1 MRDILGVAISK
12 SGVYNNSIYDIK
24 TRQNIEERH
33 NMAEIKEELL
43 ESIPYLLKMPSNR
56 IWIDYDEDADVL
68 YISFQK
74 PQHADD
80 SEMEENLIY
89 HYRGKD
95 IVGITVIGAK
105 KIRYFLP

>member
-1 MRDILGVAISK
+1 MI
-12 SGVYNNSIYDIK
+12 
-24 TRQNIEERH
+24 
-33 NMAEIKEELL
+33 NMGEVKKELL
-43 ESIPYLLKMPSNR
+43 ESVPYLLKMPSNR

-80 SEMEENLIY
+80 SEMKGNVIY

-95 IVGITVIGAK
+95 LVGITVVGAK
-105 KIRYFLP
+105 KYGV